1 MFKEIIGFIL
11 SQSLAMFAENR
22 PSKYGGKEGEHARV
36 CADVVM
42 NIDFRMEKHCIVK

>member
-11 SQSLAMFAENR
+11 SQAMFAENR
-22 PSKYGGKEGEHARV
+22 PSKYGEKEGEHARV

-42 NIDFRMEKHCIVK
+42 NIDFRMEKHCIIK